1 MKLIPSKWNT
11 SSFVIENLDQSE
23 IGIVQELYK
32 SSSNSSEWDGNEYDA
47 AYINTA
53 FHSGI
58 LPPEGIRDHFRI
70 QTIRSRDQENELI
83 GFINIYYGYPFN
95 ESIYLA
101 FLCIDK
107 KYQKHGCGQETI
119 KQLIL
124 EARKMEYTE
133 IRVNV
138 SLKNWSALRF
148 WTQSGFNQISGIFG
162 DKELSEDKFADIE
175 LVNDLRWDNK

>member
-11 SSFVIENLDQSE
+11 SSFVIENLEQSE

-32 SSSNSSEWDGNEYDA
+32 SSSNIGKWDGNEYNA
-47 AYINTA
+47 AYIDTA

-58 LPPEGIRDHFRI
+58 LPPGGIRDHFQI
-70 QTIRSRDQENELI
+70 QTIRDRDRDELI
-83 GFINIYYGYPFN
+83 GFLNIYNGFPIN
-95 ESIYLA
+95 KAIYLT

-119 KQLIL
+119 KQLII

-175 LVNDLRWDNK
+175 LVNDLLG